1 MNMLRGYSLRRIVFV
16 LGVVFIG
23 FSIGFLSHVY
33 NKIEQQS
40 SSSSCNSTCVGHS
53 GISLLK
59 AESTIKENEDDKE
72 PTPPLLWGQFAGNN
86 TYIVC
91 VIALGALYW
100 FSQRNK
106 ILLTTHYKS

>member
-1 MNMLRGYSLRRIVFV
+1 MNILRGFSLRRIVFV
-16 LGVVFIG
+16 LGVVIIG
-23 FSIGFLSHVY
+23 FSIGFLSHAS
-33 NKIEQQS
+33 NKIEQQL

-59 AESTIKENEDDKE
+59 TESTIKENEDDKE
-72 PTPPLLWGQFAGNN
+72 PTPPLLWVQFAGYN
-86 TYIVC
+86 TYIVYT
-91 VIALGALYW
+91 IALGALYW